1 MMDVFVSYSRQ
12 NLQKE
17 GNVIALSHFMKSLYA
32 DFCSFGRTKSATGS
46 QMSHLQ
52 DTMKPSENRM
62 LICGLLA

>member
-17 GNVIALSHFMKSLYA
+17 GNMISSHFMKSLYA
-32 DFCSFGRTKSATGS
+32 DFYSFGRTKSATGS

-52 DTMKPSENRM
+52 DTMKSSENRM